1 MLIENSKG
9 VPLYLGRTTRIATP
23 GQTIALAARDRG
35 CSFPGCDRPPSHC
48 QRHHITDWA
57 NGGPTDIDNL
67 TLLCGYHH
75 REHAKR
81 GWECV
86 MLERATALATTRLAR
101 PHTEHPSAT
110 PDTSPCPPTN
120 PTDQRSDADQPGAD
134 PSVAPDVGVA
144 TGVGFETTCGT
155 PSGTTFGT
163 TSQTKGNDQ
172 DIAVPEGWLP
182 DTG

>member
-9 VPLYLGRTTRIATP
+9 VPLYLGRTSRIATP
-23 GQTIALAARDRG
+23 GQTVALAARDRG

-86 MLERATALATTRLAR
+86 MLNGLPHWRPPAWLDPQRTPIRNTRHFTL
-101 PHTEHPSAT
+101 
-110 PDTSPCPPTN
+110 PTHQ
-120 PTDQRSDADQPGAD
+120 PTDTNKPDANKAETAAKTGHDPG
-134 PSVAPDVGVA
+134 VPD
-144 TGVGFETTCGT
+144 
-155 PSGTTFGT
+155 
-163 TSQTKGNDQ
+163 
-172 DIAVPEGWLP
+172 GWLP

>member
-9 VPLYLGRTTRIATP
+9 VPLYLGRTSRIATP
-23 GQTIALAARDRG
+23 GQTVALAARDRG

-81 GWECV
+81 GWQCV
-86 MLERATALATTRLAR
+86 MLNGLPHWRPPAWLDPTPNTHPQHETLHPAR
-101 PHTEHPSAT
+101 H
-110 PDTSPCPPTN
+110 CV
-120 PTDQRSDADQPGAD
+120 R
-134 PSVAPDVGVA
+134 
-144 TGVGFETTCGT
+144 
-155 PSGTTFGT
+155 
-163 TSQTKGNDQ
+163 
-172 DIAVPEGWLP
+172 
-182 DTG
+182 

>member
-1 MLIENSKG
+1 MSEHGTLLPVGDALRVCDQTPLYVLIENSKG
-9 VPLYLGRTTRIATP
+9 VPLYLGRTARIATP

-48 QRHHITDWA
+48 QRHHILDWLHD
-57 NGGPTDIDNL
+57 GPTDIDNL

-86 MLERATALATTRLAR
+86 MVNGLPHWR
-101 PHTEHPSAT
+101 PPAWLDPTEPPSAT
-110 PDTSPCPPTN
+110 RGTSPCPPTN
-120 PTDQRSDADQPGAD
+120 PPTNKPDASQPGAD
-134 PSVAPDVGVA
+134 KAETAAKTGHDPGVPD
-144 TGVGFETTCGT
+144 
-155 PSGTTFGT
+155 
-163 TSQTKGNDQ
+163 
-172 DIAVPEGWLP
+172 GWLP